1 MQMRKQAA
9 FKNLIKLQSFFQG
22 SKNVQNFLGSL
33 LCFLDPDLV
42 AHLLSFQTHRSSLQC
57 ELWVCTLV
65 GLSVL
70 CLESPQ
76 SKRYSRE
83 IISR

>member
-22 SKNVQNFLGSL
+22 SKNVQNFLRSL

-42 AHLLSFQTHRSSLQC
+42 AHLLSF
-57 ELWVCTLV
+57 
-65 GLSVL
+65 
-70 CLESPQ
+70 
-76 SKRYSRE
+76 
-83 IISR
+83 

>member
-1 MQMRKQAA
+1 MLLLSGWICMPSLLNSGGTMQMRKQAA

-42 AHLLSFQTHRSSLQC
+42 AHLLSF
-57 ELWVCTLV
+57 
-65 GLSVL
+65 
-70 CLESPQ
+70 
-76 SKRYSRE
+76 
-83 IISR
+83 